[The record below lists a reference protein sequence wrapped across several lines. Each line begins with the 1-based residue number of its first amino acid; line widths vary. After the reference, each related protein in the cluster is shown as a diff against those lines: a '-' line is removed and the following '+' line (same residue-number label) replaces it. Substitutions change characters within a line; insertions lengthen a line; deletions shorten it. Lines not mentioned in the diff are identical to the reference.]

1 MACSQRTI
9 RQLHGVNEQEHRM
22 RYILAASLA
31 LAAFSAESKPIAFA
45 QSADGAR
52 IVLHDDAGPC
62 VGSAKLA
69 EYIPLKGTSVQGC
82 WLALS
87 GSVTVAFLDGERG
100 SVSFADLKKLTEG

>member
-1 MACSQRTI
+1 M
-9 RQLHGVNEQEHRM
+9 EHFM
-22 RYILAASLA
+22 RYVFAASLA
-31 LAAFSAESKPIAFA
+31 LVALSAESKAIAFA

-52 IVLHDDAGPC
+52 IVLHDEAGPC

-69 EYIPLKGTSVQGC
+69 EYVPLKGATVQGC

-100 SVSFADLKKLTEG
+100 TVAFGDLKKLADG

>member
-1 MACSQRTI
+1 
-9 RQLHGVNEQEHRM
+9 M

-31 LAAFSAESKPIAFA
+31 LAAVSADAKAIAFA

-62 VGSAKLA
+62 VGTAKLA
-69 EYIPLKGTSVQGC
+69 EYIPLNGTKVQGC

-100 SVSFADLKKLTEG
+100 SVAFGDLKKLADS

>member
-1 MACSQRTI
+1 
-9 RQLHGVNEQEHRM
+9 M

-31 LAAFSAESKPIAFA
+31 LASLSVAAKPIAVA

-52 IVLHDDAGPC
+52 IVLHDEVGPC

-69 EYIPLKGTSVQGC
+69 QYIALDGTQVQGC

-87 GSVTVAFLDGERG
+87 SSVTVAFLDGERG
-100 SVSFADLKKLTEG
+100 TVAFADLKKLGDS

>member
-1 MACSQRTI
+1 M
-9 RQLHGVNEQEHRM
+9 H
-22 RYILAASLA
+22 YILAACLA
-31 LAAFSAESKPIAFA
+31 LAALSVDAKAIAFA

-62 VGSAKLA
+62 VGNAKLA
-69 EYIPLKGTSVQGC
+69 EYIPLDGKQVQGC

-100 SVSFADLKKLTEG
+100 TVAFADLKKLGDS